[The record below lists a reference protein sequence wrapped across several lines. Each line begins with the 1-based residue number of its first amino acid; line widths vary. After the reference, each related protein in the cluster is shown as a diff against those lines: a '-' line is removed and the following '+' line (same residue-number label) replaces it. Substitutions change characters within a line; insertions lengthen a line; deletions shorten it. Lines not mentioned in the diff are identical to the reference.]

1 MAAAN
6 SNIQLAGLDFNTI
19 KSNFINYLKG
29 QDTFKDY
36 NFEGS
41 GLSVLTDVL
50 AYNTQY
56 NAFYLN
62 MVANEMF
69 LDTALQRS
77 SVVSHAKLMNYTP
90 KSAIAPTATIQVQSN
105 NVTSSSLTLPAYTNF
120 LSESVDG
127 VNYNFVTTDN
137 TTVNVSAN
145 TAIFN
150 DVQIK
155 QGFSVTYTFA
165 VDSVSNPSYTFQ
177 LPDTGVDTTT
187 IKVRVQKSSSN
198 SSYNIY
204 NLAEDFLS
212 LNDSSEVYFLQEALN
227 GNYEIY
233 FGDGII
239 GKKLTDGNVVIV
251 SYIVTQGTTSAGANN
266 FVLMDSVSGFN
277 TVTINGVVPASQGG
291 DKESIDSIKYQA
303 PKSYAAQGRAVSK
316 NDYITA
322 IQQNKLG
329 YSFDAVNVW
338 GGEENTPPVYGQVF
352 MCLKP
357 KGSYN
362 LTTSQKQQI
371 IKEVINPIGV
381 LTVTPTI
388 VDPDY
393 TYIKLS
399 VNVYYN
405 PSLTTQ
411 SASQIQSGVTSS
423 IQTFASS
430 TLNTF
435 NSSFNAYELLSAIQN
450 YDSSIITSEYS
461 LQLQKKFLPN
471 IITPTTYTLHYNTPL
486 QRGMFSSGVTSS
498 PALKYIDTANTTN
511 IIDGVYIE
519 EIPTQTHGVDTI
531 SIINPGFNYQSTPTI
546 KILGDG
552 VGATA
557 QAVVSGGSIQS
568 VIITNA
574 GNNYT
579 SAIATV
585 TPATGDTTGRNAA
598 LVVNLQGRYGTLRSY
613 YNNTNNV
620 KTILNNNIGTIDY
633 QNGVITL
640 NSFNPYDVDNPLG
653 QLAITTTPK
662 TSIISSTYD
671 GIITIDSFDPSALTV
686 NVITKTK

>member
-187 IKVRVQKSSSN
+187 IKVKVQKSSSN